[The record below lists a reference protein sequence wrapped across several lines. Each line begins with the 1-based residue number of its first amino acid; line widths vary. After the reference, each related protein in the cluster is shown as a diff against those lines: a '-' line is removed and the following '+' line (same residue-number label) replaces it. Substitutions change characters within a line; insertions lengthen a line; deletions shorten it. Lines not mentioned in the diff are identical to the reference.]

1 MTEGEREGDGTK
13 PSRGA
18 RLRAGITRNVFALG
32 LVSFFTDISSEMIV
46 PLRSIF
52 LVTILQ
58 TPLPVAGLIAGI
70 AESTASIFKIVSGR
84 LADRVER
91 RKPLM
96 LFGYGLSN
104 AVKPLLS
111 LVTSWPAALSLIFLD
126 RAGKGLRSSPRDAML
141 ADSTPPGYM
150 GKAFGFHRSM
160 DTMGAAIGPLFAAL
174 ILLWTAQ
181 DIRAVFAW
189 TVVPGIVAV
198 IILLL
203 FVRGQRQVQKPV
215 EGAEPIADAGTEPNL
230 PPIAGLGVRFWMFT
244 GIATLFAL
252 GNSADDFLFL
262 RTAGLEQ
269 SLFVVPLIYFGY
281 NVVYAA
287 LATPLGALSDRW
299 GRLPVLISGYAA
311 FALVYAG
318 WAVAT
323 QAWNTWV
330 LFLIYG
336 IYTAATEGIA
346 RAFVIDIVPRS
357 LRGSA
362 LGWFS
367 GVTGLAALP
376 ANVLA
381 GWLWVA
387 GGPSATFWFGAFIA
401 VVSATLMLAWLPW
414 LRRGFPRSRAE
425 IT

>member
-1 MTEGEREGDGTK
+1 MTGETRDDSVIR

-18 RLRAGITRNVFALG
+18 RLWAGITRNVFVLG

-52 LVTILQ
+52 LVTVLQ
-58 TPLPVAGLIAGI
+58 SPLPVVGLIAGI
-70 AESTASIFKIVSGR
+70 AESTASILKIVSGR
-84 LADRVER
+84 LADRPES

-104 AVKPLLS
+104 AVKPLLA

-126 RAGKGLRSSPRDAML
+126 RTGKGLRSSPRDAML
-141 ADSTPPGYM
+141 ADSTPPGYI

-160 DTMGAAIGPLFAAL
+160 DTLGAAIGPLFAAL
-174 ILLWTAQ
+174 ILWWSIQ
-181 DIRAVFAW
+181 DLRAVFAW
-189 TVVPGIVAV
+189 TVVPGVLAV

-203 FVRGQRQVQKPV
+203 FVRGQSKGQ
-215 EGAEPIADAGTEPNL
+215 EPAPEAGTMPDARPVRSL
-230 PPIAGLGVRFWMFT
+230 PAIAELGVRFWMFT

-311 FALVYAG
+311 FAVVYAG
-318 WAVAT
+318 WALAT
-323 QAWNTWV
+323 QSWNTWA

-336 IYTAATEGIA
+336 IYTAATEGVA
-346 RAFVIDIVPRS
+346 RAFVTDLVPRS

-362 LGWFS
+362 LGWFG

-376 ANVLA
+376 ANILA

-387 GGPSATFWFGAFIA
+387 GGPSATFWFGAFMA
-401 VVSATLMLAWLPW
+401 VLSLALMVAWLPW
-414 LRRGFPRSRAE
+414 LRRGFPARHSDVA
-425 IT
+425 